1 MSFQSPSS
9 TCFNFEYHL
18 LGSFVGDKVGYRVG
32 SNVAKIDEML
42 SVTIS
47 SSALKCRCISF
58 LTEECR
64 LNKYKSCDCET

>member
-47 SSALKCRCISF
+47 SFGIEVQVHFFSYGRVSA
-58 LTEECR
+58 E
-64 LNKYKSCDCET
+64 